1 MKNRIGLI
9 TIFAVIFFSGMELF
23 GQCVPDTV
31 TCIDIGDPGQFCPLD
46 LPDGVLNKLY
56 DEVVTVIPPG
66 SFTVLGSELTILY
79 IKIDSVK
86 NMPPGID
93 YFPNADIFYPDTA
106 YCIQLTGTPTR
117 AGKDTLEI
125 YISATVNFG
134 GNPVTA
140 AVVDDTS
147 LVITIQETNA
157 IDPRQATEFKV
168 FQNVPNPFS
177 EVTRLDYYIPSNDR
191 VELSVYSVLG
201 VLVYQESELVPPG
214 EHSFRFDGKE
224 LQPGTYFYRVGNNKT
239 SVSGKFIKSR

>member
-9 TIFAVIFFSGMELF
+9 TTLTVIFFSGMELIA
-23 GQCVPDTV
+23 QCIPDTV

-46 LPDGVLNKLY
+46 LPDGVLNVLY

-117 AGKDTLEI
+117 AGVDTLAI
-125 YISATVNFG
+125 YISATVDFQG
-134 GNPVTA
+134 SPVTA

-147 LVITIQETNA
+147 LIITIQETNA
-157 IDPRQATEFKV
+157 VDPHQATEFEV

-201 VLVYQESELVPPG
+201 VLVYHESELVPPG

>member
-1 MKNRIGLI
+1 MKNRIRLI
-9 TIFAVIFFSGMELF
+9 TALAVTIFSGVELF
-23 GQCVPDTV
+23 AQCNPDTV

-46 LPDGVLNKLY
+46 LPTGAVNVLY

-117 AGKDTLEI
+117 AGVDTLAI
-125 YISATVNFG
+125 YISATVNLG
-134 GNPVTA
+134 GNPISTT
-140 AVVDDTS
+140 VVDDTS
-147 LVITIQETNA
+147 LIITILESSG
-157 IDPRQATEFKV
+157 IDPHQGSTFQV

-177 EVTRLDYYIPSNDR
+177 EVTRLDYYIPFDDR
-191 VELSVYSVLG
+191 VELKVYSVLG
-201 VLVYQESELVPPG
+201 VLVYHESVMVPPG
-214 EHSFRFDGKE
+214 EHSFRFDGVD
-224 LQPGTYFYRVGNNKT
+224 LQPGTYLYRVDNSET
-239 SVSGKFIKSR
+239 SLSGKFVKSR